1 MRSLLLPDALTLRS
15 EQLKVR
21 VCETFASLQGE
32 STHAGRKCFFIR
44 LAGCNLDCSYC
55 DTRYARSF
63 EAGTQRSVASLV
75 DEVLSSG
82 LTLAEIT
89 GGEPLCSPETPH
101 LCQALIDKGI
111 EVLLETNGSM
121 PIGDVPVQVRK
132 ILDCKLPDSGMS
144 GSICYENY
152 ALLQKHDEVKFVIS
166 SRADFDFACEII
178 VKYALFERTPHLIAS
193 PVWGRVSFE
202 ELSSYVMESPL
213 PWRMQLQMHKIIWGD
228 RRGV

>member
-1 MRSLLLPDALTLRS
+1 M
-15 EQLKVR
+15 R

-55 DTRYARSF
+55 DTGYARSF
-63 EAGTQRSVASLV
+63 ETGSERSVDLLV
-75 DEVLSSG
+75 QEVLASG
-82 LTLAEIT
+82 LSLAEIT
-89 GGEPLCSPETPH
+89 GGEPLCTPETPL
-101 LCQALIDKGI
+101 LCQALIDAGI
-111 EVLLETNGSM
+111 EVLLETNGSKS
-121 PIGDVPVQVRK
+121 IKEVPAPVRK

-144 GSICYENY
+144 GFNCYENY
-152 ALLQKHDEVKFVIS
+152 PLLQKHDEVKFVIS
-166 SRADFDFACEII
+166 SRADFDFACEVII
-178 VKYALFERTPHLIAS
+178 KNALWERTPHLIAS

-202 ELSSYVMESPL
+202 ELSSWVMESPL